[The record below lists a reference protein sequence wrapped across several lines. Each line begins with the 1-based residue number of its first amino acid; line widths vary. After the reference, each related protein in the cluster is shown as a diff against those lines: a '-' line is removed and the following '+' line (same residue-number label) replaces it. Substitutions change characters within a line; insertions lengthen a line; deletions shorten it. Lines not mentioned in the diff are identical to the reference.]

1 MALNPTFASASVNP
15 SQSIG
20 SDASAPAQGALPMGQ
35 SNLAQTQ
42 DAGTAGF
49 SGLGGLDIN
58 YTAPKEPVVPMIPNF
73 NQSYYQSP
81 QYQNYKNS
89 LETTASTD
97 DMRMMPF
104 GGFGSSNIA
113 NLQNQSYED
122 FLKNPSMGQPAT
134 QEVPYYKYVDPN
146 PRINYFNDK
155 NNFGGDLNT
164 QIKAIDDAGQADP
177 QYTAYLKKFYADA
190 DSYRNAPFTGEFRDM
205 MPSPPQDYVSYL
217 GQQDLIN
224 KQNSM
229 PYQSQDNLFGQP
241 SQNSGQGAMFQRDIF
256 MQPYENNFGFDA
268 TGYQNDL
275 ENYIANKATGA
286 TFDKEMSSYF
296 PSQQAYQNYVDYAK
310 TAGPKYTA
318 QDLQTAMKNPEFD
331 SGYFRNANVVD
342 DQGNPL
348 SMDAKQQLIQPFY
361 NQQQAKPRESFF
373 SGPTAGQMPVGMKM
387 VDGEFVPDPNY
398 QAPQQ
403 FGPQVPYQDPRA
415 TIGPTFTQRNPL
427 TPTATPT
434 GTTPM
439 ATNPLSTYT
448 TTPTAN
454 AIPAPN
460 LNVTPGS
467 ASSGSFGQG
476 AVLPNV
482 TTTQQQITAAPSF
495 YTDYLNQL
503 ATQGGQA
510 AQNAQYVGAQ
520 PLQEQAFNL
529 ASQNVGNYQPTLQNA
544 INLASSVG
552 NSNLA
557 QAIGDVGQANI
568 ARNLAPQATAGIVGS
583 GQFGSK
589 RGAQA
594 LGDVIANAELGL
606 TAQQQQAMQQ
616 DMANRIAAAQQL
628 GTLANSTQQLG
639 LGDINALST
648 LGQQQQTIGQNQQL
662 FPMQQLANQSA
673 LLRGYNIPTS
683 VSASQTGPGQQG
695 QFQASPLQQIMSV
708 GTLLGALAKP
718 DASGNSAGGNLV
730 GGLGNIINKIS
741 GKFAGSTGSSGSSSS
756 VSPVTGLP
764 IGIPGGSTYNKTDN
778 TYVDTG
784 GTKYIV
790 NDDGTV
796 TSYGGT
802 EIPNPITYDEI
813 FDTDPWLNNN
823 YYNFDPDA

>member
-1 MALNPTFASASVNP
+1 MPQNT
-15 SQSIG
+15 
-20 SDASAPAQGALPMGQ
+20 
-35 SNLAQTQ
+35 
-42 DAGTAGF
+42 GF

-58 YTAPKEPVVPMIPNF
+58 YTAPQEPLVPMIPNF

-81 QYQNYKNS
+81 QYRNYQNN
-89 LETTASTD
+89 LNTTVGTD
-97 DMRMMPF
+97 DYQMMPF
-104 GGFGSSNIA
+104 GGFGSGNIA
-113 NLQNQSYED
+113 NLQNQSYQD

-134 QEVPYYKYVDPN
+134 QEVPDYKYVDPN

-155 NNFGGDLNT
+155 NNFGGDLNA
-164 QIKAIDDAGQADP
+164 QLKAIDDAGQADP

-190 DSYRNAPFTGEFRDM
+190 DSYRNAPFTGEFRDI

-229 PYQSQDNLFGQP
+229 PYQPQDNLFGQP

-275 ENYIANKATGA
+275 ENYVANKSTGA

-296 PSQQAYQNYVDYAK
+296 PSQQAYQNYVNYAK
-310 TAGPKYTA
+310 TAGPKYTT

-331 SGYFRNANVVD
+331 SNYYRNANVVD

-348 SMDAKQQLIQPFY
+348 SMDAKQQLIQ
-361 NQQQAKPRESFF
+361 S
-373 SGPTAGQMPVGMKM
+373 QMRN
-387 VDGEFVPDPNY
+387 FQLPDF
-398 QAPQQ
+398 QI
-403 FGPQVPYQDPRA
+403 PYQDPQGL
-415 TIGPTFTQRNPL
+415 IGPSLSPIGLPQFTSPQQT
-427 TPTATPT
+427 TPPPPAIPSPPPQATPT
-434 GTTPM
+434 GTPPM
-439 ATNPLSTYT
+439 ATNPLSTYA
-448 TTPTAN
+448 TTPTTGST
-454 AIPAPN
+454 PAPT
-460 LNVTPGS
+460 LNVTPG
-467 ASSGSFGQG
+467 AVSSGSFGQG
-476 AVLPNV
+476 GVLPNV
-482 TTTQQQITAAPSF
+482 TTTQQQVTAAPSF

-594 LGDVIANAELGL
+594 LGDVIANAQLGL

-648 LGQQQQTIGQNQQL
+648 LGQQQQTIAQNQQL

-673 LLRGYNIPTS
+673 LLRGYTIPTS

-695 QFQASPLQQIMSV
+695 QFQTSPLQQIMSV

-718 DASGNSAGGNLV
+718 GVDGTSAGGNLV

-741 GKFAGSTGSSGSSSS
+741 GKFTGSTGSSGSSSS

-764 IGIPGGSTYNKTDN
+764 IGIPGGATKQTDG

-796 TSYGGT
+796 TSYGDE

-813 FDTDPWLNNN
+813 FDNDPWLNNN

>member
-1 MALNPTFASASVNP
+1 
-15 SQSIG
+15 
-20 SDASAPAQGALPMGQ
+20 
-35 SNLAQTQ
+35 
-42 DAGTAGF
+42 
-49 SGLGGLDIN
+49 
-58 YTAPKEPVVPMIPNF
+58 
-73 NQSYYQSP
+73 
-81 QYQNYKNS
+81 
-89 LETTASTD
+89 
-97 DMRMMPF
+97 
-104 GGFGSSNIA
+104 
-113 NLQNQSYED
+113 
-122 FLKNPSMGQPAT
+122 MGQPAT
-134 QEVPYYKYVDPN
+134 QEVPDYKYVDPN

-155 NNFGGDLNT
+155 NNFGGDLNA

-217 GQQDLIN
+217 GGQDLIN

-229 PYQSQDNLFGQP
+229 PYQSQDNLFGQQG
-241 SQNSGQGAMFQRDIF
+241 SSQGAMFRQEPTD
-256 MQPYENNFGFDA
+256 P
-268 TGYQNDL
+268 
-275 ENYIANKATGA
+275 
-286 TFDKEMSSYF
+286 
-296 PSQQAYQNYVDYAK
+296 NYVQRN
-310 TAGPKYTA
+310 YTA
-318 QDLQTAMKNPEFD
+318 QDVQTAMKNPEFD
-331 SGYFRNANVVD
+331 SNYYKNANVLD
-342 DQGNPL
+342 AQGNPL

-398 QAPQQ
+398 QAPAVQQ
-403 FGPQVPYQDPRA
+403 PMPTTPPLAPQQQDFTNPSDFEGLTFAETNNFNDMPMFHYDQDATREQKLRNEAPYMTRQNYINNLNLIRRPVDESGFGSTGRITQPVQQPQVL
-415 TIGPTFTQRNPL
+415 TGVTGTPTSPL

-439 ATNPLSTYT
+439 ATNPLSTYA
-448 TTPTAN
+448 TTPTTGST
-454 AIPAPN
+454 PAPT
-460 LNVTPGS
+460 LNATAGA

-476 AVLPNV
+476 GVLPNV
-482 TTTQQQITAAPSF
+482 TTTQQQVTAAPSF

-552 NSNLA
+552 NTNLA

-648 LGQQQQTIGQNQQL
+648 LGQQQQTIAQNQQL

-673 LLRGYNIPTS
+673 LLRGYTIPTS

-695 QFQASPLQQIMSV
+695 QFQTSPLQQIMSV

-718 DASGNSAGGNLV
+718 GADGTSAGGNLV

>member
-15 SQSIG
+15 SQSMG

-42 DAGTAGF
+42 DAGIAGF
-49 SGLGGLDIN
+49 SGLGGQSNQPMTPYASFGGGLDIGSV
-58 YTAPKEPVVPMIPNF
+58 APQEPVVPMIPNF

-81 QYQNYKNS
+81 QYQSYLNN
-89 LETTASTD
+89 LQNTVPTD
-97 DMRMMPF
+97 DHVMMPF
-104 GGFGSSNIA
+104 GSFGSGNIA
-113 NLQNQSYED
+113 GLQNQSYED

-134 QEVPYYKYVDPN
+134 QEVPDYKYVNPN
-146 PRINYFNDK
+146 PRIAYFEDK
-155 NNFGGDLNT
+155 NNYGGDLNT
-164 QIKAIDDAGQADP
+164 QLKAIDDAGQADP
-177 QYTAYLKKFYADA
+177 QYTEYLKKFYADA
-190 DSYRNAPFTGEFRDM
+190 DSYRNAPFTGEFRDI

-217 GQQDLIN
+217 NDQDLIN

-229 PYQSQDNLFGQP
+229 PYQPQYNLFGQP
-241 SQNSGQGAMFQRDIF
+241 SQSSAQGAML
-256 MQPYENNFGFDA
+256 PDA
-268 TGYQNDL
+268 DR
-275 ENYIANKATGA
+275 
-286 TFDKEMSSYF
+286 KEMN
-296 PSQQAYQNYVDYAK
+296 PDYVI
-310 TAGPKYTA
+310 PKYTT
-318 QDLQTAMKNPEFD
+318 QDVQNAMKNPEFD
-331 SGYFRNANVVD
+331 SGYYRNANVVD
-342 DQGNPL
+342 DQGNPI
-348 SMDAKQQLIQPFY
+348 SAQARQQLIQPFY
-361 NQQQAKPRESFF
+361 NQVEQSMQ
-373 SGPTAGQMPVGMKM
+373 
-387 VDGEFVPDPNY
+387 Y
-398 QAPQQ
+398 
-403 FGPQVPYQDPRA
+403 GPQVPYQDPQA
-415 TIGPTFTQRNPL
+415 TIGPTLTPIGLPQFTSPPL
-427 TPTATPT
+427 TTISPPSPQSLATPTPTGLPLSSVTATPT

-616 DMANRIAAAQQL
+616 DMANRLSAAQQL